1 MEHKKETPLYGSI
14 RAAAE
19 FLPQLRAI
27 IGISRT
33 FFTGTRAGRKTG
45 KRKLHRS
52 FDAGCKLIYSTQI
65 NVWEKPYVFSNVD
78 KFFPQWLD
86 REYNWAEETKREGLG
101 AWGL

>member
-1 MEHKKETPLYGSI
+1 MAQSEL
-14 RAAAE
+14 
-19 FLPQLRAI
+19 LPSFCPNYEPSLEYREPFLRA
-27 IGISRT
+27 R
-33 FFTGTRAGRKTG
+33 GRVVKEAE
-45 KRKLHRS
+45 LHRS